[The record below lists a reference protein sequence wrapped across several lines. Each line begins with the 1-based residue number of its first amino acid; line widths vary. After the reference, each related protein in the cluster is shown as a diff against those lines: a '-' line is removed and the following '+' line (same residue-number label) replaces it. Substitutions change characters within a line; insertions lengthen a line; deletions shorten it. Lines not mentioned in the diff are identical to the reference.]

1 MIDVLFQRSA
11 AVPCRCV
18 ISGILADENADGP
31 RALFIAGSDGRIS
44 RAWLPEAG
52 HDGVKDIAQVVAA
65 VERSASEAS
74 VALHCLIHLIL
85 VRFFQNHSFTPKHST
100 VWYLGRSYTR

>member
-1 MIDVLFQRSA
+1 M
-11 AVPCRCV
+11 

-52 HDGVKDIAQVVAA
+52 HDGIKDVAQVVAA
-65 VERSASEAS
+65 VERSAASEAS
-74 VALHCLIHLIL
+74 VALHCLIL
-85 VRFFQNHSFTPKHST
+85 VRFFQMHSFIHNPSA
-100 VWYLGRSYTR
+100 V

>member
-1 MIDVLFQRSA
+1 M
-11 AVPCRCV
+11 

-74 VALHCLIHLIL
+74 VALHCLIFFLLIL
-85 VRFFQNHSFTPKHST
+85 LDFFRFIVLPPNT
-100 VWYLGRSYTR
+100 VQSGTWDALTSGDVPCGR

>member
-1 MIDVLFQRSA
+1 MSFLA
-11 AVPCRCV
+11 AVPIRA
-18 ISGILADENADGP
+18 GILADENADGP

-65 VERSASEAS
+65 LERSAASEAS
-74 VALHCLIHLIL
+74 VAVHCLILL
-85 VRFFQNHSFTPKHST
+85 RFFQMHCLTPNVSP
-100 VWYLGRSYTR
+100 VSCLGRHYIRDFRAVGEGA